1 MGETPQPEGV
11 AVERVVMRLREL
23 SQAVAEGRM
32 GEFSMRVP
40 AEPERDADLV
50 LQSAAA
56 LLESANRRAEY
67 WEAEHLAG
75 NSAIEDL
82 QSVLRRLCD
91 EVENTNLHGGGA
103 DDDACPLCNALR
115 DVRELLTHNTGNE
128 PRR

>member
-67 WEAEHLAG
+67 WKSEH
-75 NSAIEDL
+75 EEL

-103 DDDACPLCNALR
+103 DDDACPLCNTLR
-115 DVRELLTHNTGNE
+115 EARELLAHNTCLG
-128 PRR
+128 PASPG